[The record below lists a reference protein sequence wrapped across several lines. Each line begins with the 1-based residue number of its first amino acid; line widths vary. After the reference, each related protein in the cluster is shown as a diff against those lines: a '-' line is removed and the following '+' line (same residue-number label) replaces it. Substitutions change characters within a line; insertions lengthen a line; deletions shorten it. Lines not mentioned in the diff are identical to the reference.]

1 MSLKSRGFISRTGLI
16 LVTGTTST
24 LGTTCASNTPGKM
37 LRIALERKSC
47 QSLAKM
53 EKMFSPGNSENNDI
67 NDIGGWRN
75 HFYRRSEAVAFVMD
89 PEFFFF
95 RSFVA
100 FCRILLTRFDTYL
113 KTTWLGFLDS
123 IA

>member
-47 QSLAKM
+47 QSWVKM
-53 EKMFSPGNSENNDI
+53 EKMLSPGNSENDDI

-89 PEFFFF
+89 PEKFDLDLVVV
-95 RSFVA
+95 VA
-100 FCRILLTRFDTYL
+100 YCQKLTLT
-113 KTTWLGFLDS
+113 
-123 IA
+123 

>member
-1 MSLKSRGFISRTGLI
+1 MI

-53 EKMFSPGNSENNDI
+53 ENLLSPGNSENYDI
-67 NDIGGWRN
+67 NNIRCWRSQFN
-75 HFYRRSEAVAFVMD
+75 RRPEAVAFVMD
-89 PEFFFF
+89 PEKFDLD
-95 RSFVA
+95 
-100 FCRILLTRFDTYL
+100 LLL
-113 KTTWLGFLDS
+113 LHIVK
-123 IA
+123 I